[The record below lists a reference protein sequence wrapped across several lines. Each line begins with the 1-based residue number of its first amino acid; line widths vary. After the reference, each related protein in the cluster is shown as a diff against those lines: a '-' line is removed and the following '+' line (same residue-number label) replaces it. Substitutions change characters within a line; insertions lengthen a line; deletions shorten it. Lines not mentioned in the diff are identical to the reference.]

1 MKTTYKTFAVLGLIT
16 MMLPMSAMA
25 AGPKDWRMGGD
36 KEKVS
41 RGVDFCQNIDAIATR
56 ITSDMND
63 KDGHWD
69 GKKTDRFGKISD
81 RRIHR
86 DEVRGDHREMRDVK
100 HDTRIEALMAKAD
113 TDAERAAVT
122 KFETTLNNAVET
134 RRAAIDAA
142 VKTFRTG
149 VDNLVNGRFGTLDT
163 NIAAFRAAMED
174 AIEKAKADC
183 AVDKD
188 PKPEFQAAV
197 KAARDNFKTAKPELI
212 KEEIKKLADAR
223 KVAVD
228 AAVSA
233 FKTTMK
239 AAFEELKTAFGGEI
253 E

>member
-1 MKTTYKTFAVLGLIT
+1 MKISKTIITLGLVV
-16 MMLPMSAMA
+16 LVSPLSALA
-25 AGPKDWRMGGD
+25 APKDRL
-36 KEKVS
+36 S

-63 KDGHWD
+63 KDGRWD
-69 GKKTDRFGKISD
+69 GKKDVRFGKISD

-86 DEVRGDHREMRDVK
+86 DEVRVDHRQTRDVK

-122 KFETTLNNAVET
+122 KFETTLNNAVKV
-134 RRAAIDAA
+134 RREAIDAA
-142 VKTFRTG
+142 VKTFREG

-163 NIAAFRAAMED
+163 NIAAFRTAMED

-188 PKPEFQAAV
+188 PKPEFLASV
-197 KAARDNFKTAKPELI
+197 KAARDNFKTTKPEMI
-212 KEEIKKLADAR
+212 KTEIQALANAR

-228 AAVSA
+228 AAVNS
-233 FKTTMK
+233 FKTTMR